1 MAIGPKVVPEFLN
14 HDPVSRNWPR
24 LAEDFPAFQV
34 VLVGEDD
41 RVAAAGFSVPLWWDG
56 TTEGL
61 PEGWDAA
68 FEAAL
73 ADHSAGR
80 TPNATSAL
88 MAAVDPAYGGR
99 GLGGLVLEAMK
110 EAAQSAGLG
119 VLIAPVRPTMKHL
132 YPLTP
137 IEDYVG
143 WKTTRGEAFDP
154 WLRAHE
160 RLGARRLKDAPRSMV
175 ITGCVA
181 E

>member
-1 MAIGPKVVPEFLN
+1 
-14 HDPVSRNWPR
+14 
-24 LAEDFPAFQV
+24 
-34 VLVGEDD
+34 
-41 RVAAAGFSVPLWWDG
+41 
-56 TTEGL
+56 
-61 PEGWDAA
+61 
-68 FEAAL
+68 
-73 ADHSAGR
+73 
-80 TPNATSAL
+80 

-110 EAAQSAGLG
+110 EAGRSAGLG

-137 IEDYVG
+137 IEDYIR

-175 ITGCVA
+175 ITGSVA